1 MTQPKKIAI
10 GEIFN
15 TIFHH
20 TQKCTGVNTIA
31 LIFQT
36 HIKKNKL
43 TFFFKKFCRVYDLL
57 EMFNILF
64 IRN

>member
-43 TFFFKKFCRVYDLL
+43 TFF
-57 EMFNILF
+57 
-64 IRN
+64 

>member
-1 MTQPKKIAI
+1 MTQPKNIAI

-15 TIFHH
+15 

-43 TFFFKKFCRVYDLL
+43 TFFLKKFCRVYDLL